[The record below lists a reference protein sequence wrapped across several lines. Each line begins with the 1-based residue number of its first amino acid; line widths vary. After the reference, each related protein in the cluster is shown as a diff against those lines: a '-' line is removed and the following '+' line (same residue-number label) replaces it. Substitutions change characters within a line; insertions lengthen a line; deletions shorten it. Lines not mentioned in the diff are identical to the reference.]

1 MPPSRAQ
8 GCVQADYQQVIP
20 NLQFTYCIMH
30 KLHEWSKK
38 CFGKGFGWICALNSA
53 RACTYH
59 FLPYNSSGI
68 DLFGMR
74 TVQADS
80 CFNSEQIGTLLL
92 VWGVRKGALEGGWSI
107 WAKGPKFT
115 RNCQECPFYASCLT
129 CVLAC
134 VLTCVHPLLRFNV
147 CIPSVSHVCILY
159 WGLTCVSSV
168 LRVCNLCWGCT
179 LTWA

>member
-80 CFNSEQIGTLLL
+80 CFNSEQIDTLFIS
-92 VWGVRKGALEGGWSI
+92 VEVRKGVLGDGSFWDGGC
-107 WAKGPKFT
+107 GFFFL
-115 RNCQECPFYASCLT
+115 R
-129 CVLAC
+129 
-134 VLTCVHPLLRFNV
+134 PLLIWNKSMILDVQLGLALAVFIPYIWQIYLGIQPNSVRADELVPFRFK
-147 CIPSVSHVCILY
+147 S
-159 WGLTCVSSV
+159 
-168 LRVCNLCWGCT
+168 
-179 LTWA
+179 